1 MQVRRMICAAFAC
14 ILAVGTLA
22 IPASAIE
29 TASSMS
35 IPAITKSLAD
45 SSFSLMTGE
54 TVADDNVVYYGINEL
69 NPDDFIYIA
78 PATVQRARTSY
89 IRFEFPG
96 AVYNSVYSDFIENVI
111 TAGSSAILNVNTCV
125 WAPESN
131 NLEIGIYNWTTAEN
145 WYVVKSGGQVMNDFI
160 TFTNLTAGSYSVYIR
175 NRGTSSLTT
184 GYLLYHLR

>member
-1 MQVRRMICAAFAC
+1 MQMRRMICAAFAC

-29 TASSMS
+29 NVEA
-35 IPAITKSLAD
+35 
-45 SSFSLMTGE
+45 
-54 TVADDNVVYYGINEL
+54 VADDNVVHYGINEL

-89 IRFEFPG
+89 MRFECPG

-111 TAGSSAILNVNTCV
+111 TARASAILNVNTCV

-160 TFTNLTAGSYSVYIR
+160 TFTNLTVGSYSVYIR